1 MLPQDPFSAMSVP
14 EYLGIRPKLVETT
27 RSGGSAFQIHAMWAA
42 LALTTGA
49 MAQDISKPEARNMRL
64 VGYSDLQARTA
75 YHPVIQHQ
83 GNRWIA
89 YIGHHGDKGAHAA
102 DVVLPAAAFTEKAG
116 TYVNIEGRVQMANRA
131 AFPPGEAREDW
142 AIVRALSEALVIEI
156 T

>member
-1 MLPQDPFSAMSVP
+1 MTPQRLLQPV
-14 EYLGIRPKLVETT
+14 LLT
-27 RSGGSAFQIHAMWAA
+27 AA

-89 YIGHHGDKGAHAA
+89 YIGHHGDYKLNPLNGRMEHN
-102 DVVLPAAAFTEKAG
+102 G
-116 TYVNIEGRVQMANRA
+116 TSIVE
-131 AFPPGEAREDW
+131 EAEVPDPHSR
-142 AIVRALSEALVIEI
+142 
-156 T
+156 